1 MQYTG
6 HFLGTTQNV
15 TSVGTVTLDHDMYSR
30 WVLTGTGD
38 VTLQLQNWLDGDTGH
53 VVVDTSKQ
61 TISIPAAWITGGAD
75 IVSTP
80 GIYVLELVKVN

>member
-15 TSVGTVTLDHDMYSR
+15 AHTGTVILDHDMYSR

-38 VTLQLQNWLDGDTGH
+38 VTLQLQNWLDGDYG
-53 VVVDTSKQ
+53 
-61 TISIPAAWITGGAD
+61 
-75 IVSTP
+75 
-80 GIYVLELVKVN
+80 

>member
-1 MQYTG
+1 MGHLLGNTFTTDATG
-6 HFLGTTQNV
+6 TI
-15 TSVGTVTLDHDMYSR
+15 SLDHDFYSR
-30 WVLTGTGD
+30 WVLIGTGA
-38 VTLQLQNWLDGDTGH
+38 VTLQADNWVDGDTGH

>member
-1 MQYTG
+1 
-6 HFLGTTQNV
+6 
-15 TSVGTVTLDHDMYSR
+15 MYSR

-80 GIYVLELVKVN
+80 GIYVLELIKVN